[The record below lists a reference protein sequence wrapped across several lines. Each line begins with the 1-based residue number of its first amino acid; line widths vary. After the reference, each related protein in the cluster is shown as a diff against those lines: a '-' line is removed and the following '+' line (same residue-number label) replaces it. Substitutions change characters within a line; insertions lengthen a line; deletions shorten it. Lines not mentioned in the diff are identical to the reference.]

1 MIESTFFL
9 AALEVSNSV
18 ANRRVWILFLPPV
31 LLLESSLARFNL
43 QNIFRFLTLRAH
55 LIRAVS
61 FSSTPLLAVPCPCDA
76 LSRRRHGKT
85 SSFKF
90 HELMMAVVL
99 MLDPHPD
106 EQPAPGAAPE
116 KQAEYCSVSPSDFP
130 GCSCR
135 MLSRSHTGTMVSKM
149 RC

>member
-1 MIESTFFL
+1 M

-55 LIRAVS
+55 LIRKRLSCPPDLKSYSLWGHSNPTPTWCATLWGNY
-61 FSSTPLLAVPCPCDA
+61 STPIQTNSQLQ
-76 LSRRRHGKT
+76 
-85 SSFKF
+85 
-90 HELMMAVVL
+90 ELRQKSKRSTV
-99 MLDPHPD
+99 
-106 EQPAPGAAPE
+106 
-116 KQAEYCSVSPSDFP
+116 PSDFP

>member
-1 MIESTFFL
+1 M

-76 LSRRRHGKT
+76 LSRRRHGALRSGAT
-85 SSFKF
+85 TRYVRGRWQFVGAFEGGGLTPIQTNSQLQ
-90 HELMMAVVL
+90 ELRQKSKRSTV
-99 MLDPHPD
+99 
-106 EQPAPGAAPE
+106 
-116 KQAEYCSVSPSDFP
+116 PSDFP